1 MNDEP
6 SIGLVIQASKVGR
19 FVNKGLNR
27 FKKLFWFDAVKH
39 FLSIF
44 EKQSRKCGIKSN
56 EKCRRLKIM
65 TFRAKRP

>member
-1 MNDEP
+1 MYFT
-6 SIGLVIQASKVGR
+6 LQASKVGR
-19 FVNKGLNR
+19 FVKNGLIR
-27 FKKLFWFDAVKH
+27 FKNLFRFDVVKQ